1 MKLFE
6 HPSKAYKLNQL
17 MQHQISSE
25 TQEII
30 AIEINPQE
38 EQKLSTEQEKVR
50 ESAELL
56 RRF

>member
-1 MKLFE
+1 
-6 HPSKAYKLNQL
+6 